1 MRNEHIYATP
11 AQESYLARL
20 IPQAQAK
27 RCLPYAVNT
36 SRRMLKSEA
45 SRLID
50 AIKAALVD
58 AKNGI
63 NRRADERRAREAVRA
78 AQGGSVGDGYEMSV
92 SYCDGTRSYRVM
104 ARFIPKS
111 VQFAAGMPWTN
122 CGTVGWAGM
131 PAAEIKALATEL
143 ANRWIA
149 HGLVE

>member
-58 AKNGI
+58 AKNGASRI
-63 NRRADERRAREAVRA
+63 EDERKAERA
-78 AQGGSVGDGYEMSV
+78 ARAARGGSIGDGFEMGT
-92 SYCDGTRSYRVM
+92 SYCDATRSYRVA
-104 ARFIPKS
+104 ARS
-111 VQFAAGMPWTN
+111 LAANGRGSGFWTN
-122 CGTVGWAGM
+122 CGTVGWGGM
-131 PAAEIKALATEL
+131 PATEIQALAVEL
-143 ANRWIA
+143 ANGWIA
-149 HGLVE
+149 SGLVE